1 MTVWLEIT
9 VFVWSRSRTS
19 CATCNKNYY
28 CKYVS
33 ITLPLQELQVRCAEG
48 QALLNAAVRAREE
61 VIPWGM
67 PQIEDRALESIRQ
80 DWQVYQH
87 NLSEARSQLNAT
99 VSRLRLMEK
108 KFQKVNDWITELEE
122 KVAVRTG
129 RQSGRATKEMQLQQ
143 MKVENIVKEF
153 LKQNTM
159 WIFHFNANC
168 QNFRKPCNKFW
179 VYSPILLIK
188 LGYTNVE
195 IAWGD
200 REFVCLVKCIETL
213 QILKWERVTQ

>member
-1 MTVWLEIT
+1 
-9 VFVWSRSRTS
+9 
-19 CATCNKNYY
+19 
-28 CKYVS
+28 
-33 ITLPLQELQVRCAEG
+33 LQVRCAEG

-159 WIFHFNANC
+159 
-168 QNFRKPCNKFW
+168 
-179 VYSPILLIK
+179 
-188 LGYTNVE
+188 
-195 IAWGD
+195 
-200 REFVCLVKCIETL
+200 
-213 QILKWERVTQ
+213 

>member
-1 MTVWLEIT
+1 M
-9 VFVWSRSRTS
+9 
-19 CATCNKNYY
+19 
-28 CKYVS
+28 
-33 ITLPLQELQVRCAEG
+33 QVRCAEG

-67 PQIEDRALESIRQ
+67 PQIEDRVLESIRQ

-159 WIFHFNANC
+159 
-168 QNFRKPCNKFW
+168 
-179 VYSPILLIK
+179 
-188 LGYTNVE
+188 
-195 IAWGD
+195 
-200 REFVCLVKCIETL
+200 
-213 QILKWERVTQ
+213 